1 MNANHRS
8 KVILFDGYCGLCN
21 KSVNWIIAKDS
32 EHHFKFTPLQGEFL
46 RSISISHIQT
56 DNPKSIIYL
65 DGTVIYHKS
74 TAALRIAK
82 ELPFPWKLLYA
93 FIIVPRPIRDYIYDI
108 IANNRY
114 QWFGQLTSCR
124 VPTANEK
131 QYFLD

>member
-21 KSVNWIIAKDS
+21 TSVNWIIAKDS